1 MVNNLSTPILEG
13 GIKSIYF
20 FNGRLLSAEDLRQE
34 QAAHRAGHQLL
45 GQAIGDGV
53 GYGLEVKP
61 SPDNT
66 PTQPVI
72 NVTDGLAV
80 NRLGQIL
87 VLSQGS
93 KGTDVVLARPTTN
106 GSPAGSGLFADCK
119 EKLPGAYVVGAGVYL
134 LTIGPASGKK
144 ERAPVSGLGNI
155 EAACNARYEVAGVQ
169 FRLIQLNLSPN
180 DLADAN
186 HLRNRVAH
194 LCFGTGDPKVNN
206 FISNP
211 FGSIVKGYGLLDDL
225 RPDCLTDAEVPLAV
239 IYWTVAEGIKFVDRW
254 AVRRRLT
261 RPSADAA
268 WPLLIADRRAAEGEA
283 MFLQF
288 QEQVQDVILGEK
300 NPESIIATQR
310 FDYLPPV
317 GVLPLTAGNRLKGFD
332 EQRFFEGLTYRPSE
346 FIEGAQLYALIRT
359 AALYPA
365 LELKSGVM
373 LWLYRVRENIQ
384 TIDQRLPTLP
394 QEYLVFTSGHMPYF
408 GDGRYNVNR
417 WVYGNFA

>member
-268 WPLLIADRRAAEGEA
+268 WPLLIADRRAAEAEA

-288 QEQVQDVILGEK
+288 QEQIEEMRSNPKENLGA
-300 NPESIIATQR
+300 IIAADR
-310 FDYLPPV
+310 FQYLPPV
-317 GVLPLTAGNRLKGFD
+317 GLLPVGTSGGKGFD
-332 EQRFFEGLTYRPSE
+332 YSVFFSQAKFRKPI
-346 FIEGAQLYALIRT
+346 FIEGAQIRPLVQE
-359 AALYPA
+359 AFNYPPIDPN
-365 LELKSGVM
+365 SGAVV
-373 LWLYRVRENIQ
+373 WLYLVRENAQ
-384 TIDQRLPTLP
+384 ATLSSQQPP
-394 QEYLVFTSGHMPYF
+394 QAYLVFASGHTPYR
-408 GDGRYNVNR
+408 GEARYDVHHWNF
-417 WVYGNFA
+417 GNFA